1 MPVDGP
7 VGGGAFDLD
16 RAWTLSASVA
26 LRPERFG
33 ALAYDFRTRR
43 LSMLKDPGLAE
54 VVRRLAEFPSAREA
68 CAAVGVDDGRL
79 SSFSRAL
86 DTLRRSGMVHER
98 ALP

>member
-1 MPVDGP
+1 MAADGP

-16 RAWTLSASVA
+16 RAWALSASVA

-43 LSMLKDPGLAE
+43 LSMLKDPRLVE
-54 VVRRLAEFPSAREA
+54 VLRRLAECESAREA
-68 CAAVGVDDGRL
+68 CVAVGIDDGRL
-79 SSFSRAL
+79 SDFSRAL
-86 DTLRRSGMVHER
+86 DTLRRSGMIHER